1 MRSLRPS
8 LHSHPL
14 KFIHSGRL
22 LTDGIL
28 LLPYVRTLEGRHRQ
42 ARSGLGLSEVAGA
55 FLDQAVDA
63 DGTAGGPG
71 SSGSDRGSRET
82 GMGMEEE
89 EKVWLHCVVGAK
101 VEVVDEDDQEGPDGQ
116 DGAWVDIDGD
126 ADAEGGEPSVSHLS
140 LAASRSVMLI
150 KVDNTDAGS
159 YRLRNP
165 VDEASTLY

>member
-63 DGTAGGPG
+63 DGNTGGPG

-82 GMGMEEE
+82 GMGMDEE

-150 KVDNTDAGS
+150 KVENTHVGA
-159 YRLRNP
+159 YM
-165 VDEASTLY
+165 

>member
-8 LHSHPL
+8 LHHHPL

-55 FLDQAVDA
+55 FLDQAVDN
-63 DGTAGGPG
+63 DGTTGGPG

-101 VEVVDEDDQEGPDGQ
+101 VEVVEEDEEGPDGQ
-116 DGAWVDIDGD
+116 DGAWVDVDGD
-126 ADAEGGEPSVSHLS
+126 VDAEGGSPSVSRPS
-140 LAASRSVMLI
+140 LITSRSAVLI
-150 KVDNTDAGS
+150 KMENTHVGA
-159 YRLRNP
+159 Y
-165 VDEASTLY
+165 V

>member
-55 FLDQAVDA
+55 FLDQAVDI
-63 DGTAGGPG
+63 DGTIGGPG
-71 SSGSDRGSRET
+71 SSGSERSSRET
-82 GMGMEEE
+82 GMGMGVSEE

-101 VEVVDEDDQEGPDGQ
+101 VEVVVEDDEEGTEGQ
-116 DGAWVDIDGD
+116 DGAWVDVDGD
-126 ADAEGGEPSVSHLS
+126 ADAEGGETNVSIVITINLPLSPTLHL
-140 LAASRSVMLI
+140 
-150 KVDNTDAGS
+150 GS
-159 YRLRNP
+159 
-165 VDEASTLY
+165 SH

>member
-42 ARSGLGLSEVAGA
+42 ARSGLGLSEVAGV
-55 FLDQAVDA
+55 FLDQAVDF
-63 DGTAGGPG
+63 DGTTGGPG
-71 SSGSDRGSRET
+71 SSGPERGSKET
-82 GMGMEEE
+82 GMGVEEE

-101 VEVVDEDDQEGPDGQ
+101 VEVVEDAEEGMDGQ
-116 DGAWVDIDGD
+116 DGAWVDVDGD
-126 ADAEGGEPSVSHLS
+126 ADAEGGESNVSIGVIVNLPLFPALHLVP
-140 LAASRSVMLI
+140 AH
-150 KVDNTDAGS
+150 
-159 YRLRNP
+159 
-165 VDEASTLY
+165 